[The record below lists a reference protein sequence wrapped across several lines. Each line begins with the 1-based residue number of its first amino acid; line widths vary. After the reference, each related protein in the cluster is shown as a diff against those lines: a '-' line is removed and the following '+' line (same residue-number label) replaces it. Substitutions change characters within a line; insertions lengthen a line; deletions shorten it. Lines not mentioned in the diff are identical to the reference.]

1 MTVDSSRSR
10 RDFIRVSRDV
20 AALMALGSLPAFGG
34 ERETRFQ
41 ANPFRFGVAS
51 GDPLPDGVVL
61 WTRLDGEVLDR
72 SGALRLRVPVRWE
85 ISEDDSFRRIV
96 GKGSRVATSELGHS
110 VHVEVGGLR
119 PERHYWYRFTAGGE
133 VSATG
138 RTRTAAA
145 VAATIDR
152 FRFAFVSC
160 QHYEDGYF
168 TAYRRIA
175 EEDLDLV
182 VHLGD
187 YIYETARTT
196 TVRRHESAGEV
207 ITIDQYRAR
216 YARYRLDPDL
226 QTAHATSAWM
236 VTPDDHEVTNDYA
249 GGTSLDALPRAQ
261 FLRRRA
267 AAYQAYYEFMPLRRS
282 SMPLGPAMQ
291 LFRRLRFGG
300 LAEFHVL
307 DTRQYRSRQ
316 ACGGGFKP
324 QCEEALGPS
333 QDLLGPRQEKWLMQG
348 LRASRARWNL
358 VANQVFLSQFVLP
371 AIDGPAF
378 SMDNWNG
385 YVQSRS
391 RLMRFLAEVR
401 PANPVV
407 MTGDNHSNWVS
418 ALRLD
423 FNDPSSPVVGTE
435 LVGTSISSGGD
446 GNDSTGAEAM
456 ALNPNITFYSNR
468 RGYVRCTLTP
478 SSLTSDF
485 RTLPYVSRP
494 DAPIQTRASFVV
506 EDGRPGALQN

>member
-10 RDFIRVSRDV
+10 RDFIRVSCDV
-20 AALMALGSLPAFGG
+20 AALIALGSLPAFGG
-34 ERETRFQ
+34 ERETRLQ

-61 WTRLDGEVLDR
+61 WTRLDREVLDR

-110 VHVEVGGLR
+110 VHVEVAGLR

-138 RTRTAAA
+138 RTRTAPA

-187 YIYETARTT
+187 YIYETARATP
-196 TVRRHESAGEV
+196 VRRHESAGEL

-226 QTAHATSAWM
+226 QTAHATSAWI

-249 GGTSLDALPRAQ
+249 GATSPDALPRAQ

-282 SMPLGPAMQ
+282 SMPVGPAMR

-316 ACGGGFKP
+316 AC
-324 QCEEALGPS
+324 AA
-333 QDLLGPRQEKWLMQG
+333 
-348 LRASRARWNL
+348 ASSRCVKRRL
-358 VANQVFLSQFVLP
+358 VHRRTCWDP
-371 AIDGPAF
+371 GR
-378 SMDNWNG
+378 
-385 YVQSRS
+385 RS
-391 RLMRFLAEVR
+391 
-401 PANPVV
+401 
-407 MTGDNHSNWVS
+407 G
-418 ALRLD
+418 
-423 FNDPSSPVVGTE
+423 
-435 LVGTSISSGGD
+435 
-446 GNDSTGAEAM
+446 
-456 ALNPNITFYSNR
+456 
-468 RGYVRCTLTP
+468 
-478 SSLTSDF
+478 
-485 RTLPYVSRP
+485 
-494 DAPIQTRASFVV
+494 
-506 EDGRPGALQN
+506 

>member
-1 MTVDSSRSR
+1 
-10 RDFIRVSRDV
+10 
-20 AALMALGSLPAFGG
+20 
-34 ERETRFQ
+34 
-41 ANPFRFGVAS
+41 
-51 GDPLPDGVVL
+51 
-61 WTRLDGEVLDR
+61 
-72 SGALRLRVPVRWE
+72 
-85 ISEDDSFRRIV
+85 
-96 GKGSRVATSELGHS
+96 
-110 VHVEVGGLR
+110 
-119 PERHYWYRFTAGGE
+119 
-133 VSATG
+133 
-138 RTRTAAA
+138 
-145 VAATIDR
+145 
-152 FRFAFVSC
+152 
-160 QHYEDGYF
+160 
-168 TAYRRIA
+168 
-175 EEDLDLV
+175 
-182 VHLGD
+182 
-187 YIYETARTT
+187 
-196 TVRRHESAGEV
+196 
-207 ITIDQYRAR
+207 
-216 YARYRLDPDL
+216 
-226 QTAHATSAWM
+226 
-236 VTPDDHEVTNDYA
+236 
-249 GGTSLDALPRAQ
+249 
-261 FLRRRA
+261 
-267 AAYQAYYEFMPLRRS
+267 MPLRRS
-282 SMPLGPAMQ
+282 SMPVGPAMR

-324 QCEEALGPS
+324 LCEEALGPS

-391 RLMRFLAEVR
+391 RLMRFLSEAR

-418 ALRLD
+418 DLRLD

-446 GNDSTGAEAM
+446 GNDSTGAEAI
-456 ALNPNITFYSNR
+456 AQNPHFKFYSNR

-506 EDGRPGALQN
+506 KDGRPGALRN

>member
-1 MTVDSSRSR
+1 MTVDSSSSR
-10 RDFIRVSRDV
+10 RDFIRLSRDV
-20 AALMALGSLPAFGG
+20 AALIALGSLPAFGG
-34 ERETRFQ
+34 EREMRFQ

-51 GDPLPDGVVL
+51 GDPRPDGVVL

-119 PERHYWYRFTAGGE
+119 PQRHYWYRFTAGGE

-138 RTRTAAA
+138 RTRTAPA
-145 VAATIDR
+145 VAAAIDR
-152 FRFAFVSC
+152 LRFAFVSC

-175 EEDLDLV
+175 EEDLDFV

-187 YIYETARTT
+187 YIYETTRTT
-196 TVRRHESAGEV
+196 PVRRHESAGAV
-207 ITIDQYRAR
+207 VTIDQYRSR

-226 QTAHATSAWM
+226 QAAHATSAWI

-249 GGTSLDALPRAQ
+249 GATSPDGSPREQ
-261 FLRRRA
+261 FLRQRA
-267 AAYQAYYEFMPLRRS
+267 AAYQAYYEFMPLRRA
-282 SMPLGPAMQ
+282 SMPAGPAMR

-307 DTRQYRSRQ
+307 DTRQYRSRP
-316 ACGGGFKP
+316 ACGGGRRP
-324 QCEEALGPS
+324 LCDEALGPS
-333 QDLLGPRQEKWLMQG
+333 QEMMGPVQEKWLMTG
-348 LRASRARWNL
+348 LRASQARWNL
-358 VANQVFLSQFVLP
+358 LANQILISQLIQVVDDRR
-371 AIDGPAF
+371 IV
-378 SMDNWNG
+378 SMDSWNG
-385 YVQSRS
+385 YVQPRA
-391 RLMRFLAEVR
+391 RLLKFLDEAR

-407 MTGDNHSNWVS
+407 LTGDIHSSWVCD
-418 ALRLD
+418 LKRD
-423 FNDPSSPVVGTE
+423 FSNPSSAIVGTE
-435 LVGTSISSGGD
+435 LAGTSITSGGD
-446 GNDSTGAEAM
+446 GDDSSRSDVL
-456 ALNPNITFYSNR
+456 ALNPHIKFFNNR

-478 SSLTSDF
+478 STLTSDL

-494 DAPIQTRASFVV
+494 DAPIETRASFVV
-506 EDGRPGALQN
+506 EGGRPGAVRN